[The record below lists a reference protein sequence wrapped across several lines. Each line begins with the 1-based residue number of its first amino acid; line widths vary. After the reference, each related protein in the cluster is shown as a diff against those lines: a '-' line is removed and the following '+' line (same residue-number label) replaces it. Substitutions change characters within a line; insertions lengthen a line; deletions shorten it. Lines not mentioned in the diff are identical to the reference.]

1 VGLVLSGSNKRA
13 QALGFTLEDVAGLL
27 QLNDTE
33 ACAKKTRAL
42 AARKLALIEKKI
54 SELVTMRDA
63 LAKLVDQCDRKLK
76 RGACPIIESLGAASI

>member
-1 VGLVLSGSNKRA
+1 MGLVLSGSNKRA

-33 ACAKKTRAL
+33 ACAKNRAL

-63 LAKLVDQCDRKLK
+63 LAKARRSPEVR
-76 RGACPIIESLGAASI
+76 